1 MSERSLQ
8 LFCYVVFLFLTF
20 LFIGSS
26 LVTIAWIA
34 VEDSSIAVVGRI
46 FLLSSLTGIGISLL
60 GGVLTDSWNRKM
72 VIRLGI
78 TAQVIALVILLY
90 AILEGHSLP
99 PFLYI
104 FSVLNTAGMAVKAGA
119 IDSVFQAIVSKERRV
134 AMSVRVSIIRQLG
147 LAIGMGGGGI
157 LLDQTSAIFC
167 ISLLLVVS
175 ISRFAISEVFLNSLK
190 KIKRSSSSN
199 PMQLWK
205 EGLAYAANDKNI
217 YLSICGVALTFSA
230 AQMTNVL
237 VPGFVQDEL
246 AAGSD
251 VYGLL
256 EMAWA
261 IGGGTILLIAAFKH
275 HSSPYSKVEAL
286 LLCLLGISMML
297 FSFLRFI
304 PALILLYAIMGGLF
318 SITRARFDGKILTF
332 CPEGMMGRVRATTS
346 MLTNSIGMVIYLIPT
361 LFSITSV
368 SGLYMAWG
376 AFILC
381 VGLLIW
387 LFQASS
393 IGSKRRSTET

>member
-1 MSERSLQ
+1 MPSRKLD
-8 LFCYVVFLFLTF
+8 LYCYVAFLFLTF

-26 LVTIAWIA
+26 LVTVAWIA
-34 VEDSSIAVVGRI
+34 VEDSSIALVGRI
-46 FLLSSLTGIGISLL
+46 FLLSSLTGIAISML

-78 TAQVIALVILLY
+78 IAQMIALVILLY
-90 AILEGHSLP
+90 AILVGHGLP
-99 PFLYI
+99 PFLYL

-119 IDSVFQAIVSKERRV
+119 IDSVFQAIVSKERRI
-134 AMSVRVSIIRQLG
+134 AMSVRVSIVRQLG

-175 ISRFAISEVFLNSLK
+175 ISRFVISEVFLSSLK
-190 KIKRSSSSN
+190 KIKQSASSN

-205 EGLAYAANDKNI
+205 EGFTYAASDKNI
-217 YLSICGVALTFSA
+217 YLAICGVALTFSV

-237 VPGFVQDEL
+237 IPGFVQNEL

-261 IGGGTILLIAAFKH
+261 IGGGTILLIAAFKRH
-275 HSSPYSKVEAL
+275 TSPCNQVEAL
-286 LLCLLGISMML
+286 LLCLLGISMIL

-304 PALILLYAIMGGLF
+304 PALILLYAVMGGLF
-318 SITRARFDGKILTF
+318 SITRARLDGKILTF

-346 MLTNSIGMVIYLIPT
+346 MLTNSIGMVIYLIPSI
-361 LFSITSV
+361 FSITSV

-387 LFQASS
+387 LFQASTTS
-393 IGSKRRSTET
+393 SKRRSTES